1 MLQAKDFKAP
11 GEDAATS
18 IGALYSR
25 AISEFEEQEKVLAD
39 ASNALKKSLEDR
51 KQQQL
56 EAEVAVVVASS
67 HNRV

>member
-39 ASNALKKSLEDR
+39 ASNALKKSLEE
-51 KQQQL
+51 KK
-56 EAEVAVVVASS
+56 
-67 HNRV
+67 